1 MSFPHPET
9 FNGSFLSQG
18 KNESPCSAVD
28 TYQIWL
34 LMISD
39 LTSYNLSFVLVYS
52 RHIDLWPPN
61 SLTHTHTHTHTDT
74 SQQVSTITQGENCLV
89 FEQKDDMIW
98 FSLQNNHPGCL
109 LRLNGRWVRQMD
121 GETPGGYWES
131 SRQDLGDS
139 HRNVE
144 YTSEVEPR
152 KSVDAFKKMR
162 KVKNNVQIFHL
173 SNLDDKA
180 GINWSRR
187 R

>member
-1 MSFPHPET
+1 MAPSSLKVKTKAHAVGSHLPNLTPHDFWPYLLQP
-9 FNGSFLSQG
+9 FLCLSVFQTHW
-18 KNESPCSAVD
+18 S
-28 TYQIWL
+28 
-34 LMISD
+34 
-39 LTSYNLSFVLVYS
+39 LT
-52 RHIDLWPPN
+52 PQ
-61 SLTHTHTHTHTDT
+61 LTHTHTHTHTDT

-173 SNLDDKA
+173 SNLEDKA